1 MLAKTKPQTVR
12 SLNRLLKSH
21 DYQEILDLGRPLVGN
36 PLILTSVT
44 YAVLAI
50 TDEPDITSP
59 NWQEI
64 RDSRGIPIGSLG
76 FEKLNNA
83 YRKSLEE
90 QYPVF
95 DSSLDDGVQMLRKTL
110 CVGEK
115 VLGYLDSPLYFKEP
129 TEEDVELFD
138 LLGNLL
144 AVELQRGLERATI
157 PDNMQDYFIF
167 DLLEGRLTDPAL
179 IEERF
184 RFFKW
189 NIMGRGMVQVVSIR
203 RSDGDLERNNLRFRE
218 LVEQLTNIF
227 PVFKTFA
234 YGAQL
239 KMLCP
244 VTEAL
249 SQEAHAIQ
257 DLNDFLEQQDMVAG
271 ISRPLN
277 EVQFISDFNRQAE
290 KAAELGSVFH
300 PGKRIYFYDD
310 YAVYHALEL
319 STQKEDALQFCH
331 SAIMR
336 LLDYDREH
344 DTNLLESLRVYLT
357 HNRSIGES
365 AGLLYIHRNTMNYR
379 IAKIHELTD
388 IDLDN
393 PEVFSHLLFSF
404 FALDFRQH
412 QSKLSSGREYPKGV
426 HPPLSAADGKE
437 TK

>member
-1 MLAKTKPQTVR
+1 MSAKPSPQMVQ

-50 TDEPDITSP
+50 TEEPDITSP
-59 NWQEI
+59 NWLEI
-64 RDSRGIPIGSLG
+64 SDSRSIPLGSLAYD
-76 FEKLNNA
+76 KLNAA
-83 YRKSLEE
+83 YRKSLETH
-90 QYPVF
+90 YPVF
-95 DSSLDDGVQMLRKTL
+95 DGSIDDGVRMLRKTL
-110 CVGEK
+110 CTGDK
-115 VLGYLDSPLYFKEP
+115 VLGYLDSPLYFRDP
-129 TEEDVELFD
+129 SEDDIELFD

-144 AVELQRGLERATI
+144 SVELQRGLERASI

-179 IEERF
+179 IQERF

-189 NIMGRGMVQVVSIR
+189 NIMGRGRVQVVSIQR
-203 RSDGDLERNNLRFRE
+203 ADGAVESSNVRFRE
-218 LVEQLTNIF
+218 LVEQLANIF

-234 YGAQL
+234 YGTQL

-244 VTEAL
+244 VTESL
-249 SQEAHAIQ
+249 GQEKHAIE
-257 DLNDFLEQQDMVAG
+257 DLDIFLEQQDMVAG
-271 ISRPLN
+271 ISRPLH
-277 EVQFISDFNRQAE
+277 EIQFISTFNRQAE
-290 KAAELGSVFH
+290 KAAELGRVFS
-300 PGKRIYFYDD
+300 PGRRVHFYDS
-310 YAVYHALEL
+310 YAMYHALEL
-319 STQKEDALQFCH
+319 ATQKEDILQFCH
-331 SAIMR
+331 SAVMR

-388 IDLDN
+388 VELDD
-393 PEVFSHLLFSF
+393 PDVFCHLLFSF
-404 FALDFRQH
+404 FALDFREKQARLRAG
-412 QSKLSSGREYPKGV
+412 QEL
-426 HPPLSAADGKE
+426 PPADSFS
-437 TK
+437 